1 MQLTDPRYYDK
12 KVPRSIRL
20 NNSGAIEYGPFTKK
34 YGAIGSDG
42 RYAIF
47 PTDGPNAYGVKAH
60 GALLSSYGKRGLN
73 TLSAITQRWAPN
85 NPKDPT
91 NNPAVYA
98 ADVASKAG
106 IRPDTPITPDMYAR
120 VIHAMSRHEAGRDP
134 AFTVEQAQALLGGG
148 ALPAAAPGATE
159 PMRPRAGM
167 AAPQQAPLD
176 ISAISPEQAA
186 TLAKMGMRTGRA
198 PQNVGE
204 GLHYIGETINNA
216 AWRNQ
221 LLDAFKTGNAQSNAA
236 WQSYA
241 GGGMAAPAAA
251 PAQVAQQPSPV
262 APAGGMAA
270 PGSFRGAQEA
280 GMAGAPVSAGSPAP
294 SAGSAGPVGGMA
306 DPRLAQLDA
315 EISRTRAALANPATR
330 SFAMQRLQKLEDQK
344 FALSDPM
351 RPLQMDLMRAKINQT
366 TNKGTDYGKAGTLFT
381 DPQTGKSYTVQF
393 ASDGSRKIQPVEVG
407 GAGLVPD
414 KGVMTVDTGTGTR
427 VIDKSRGGDVRQIGK
442 DIVGRESEEKVG
454 AAKGNFLASMPKM
467 ESRIASMG
475 AQNNIVTQ
483 EIDRAIAGAGTMT
496 TGIPGMITS
505 QIPGTQG
512 YSLANLLKTIRAN
525 VGFDKLQQMRDESPT
540 GGALGQ
546 VAVQELEYLQAVLGS
561 LEQKQDSATLV
572 DNLNRLKQYLAGR
585 QQRFQEAYQKDVAR
599 FAGAGRFAPQQPTLP
614 NGWTYKGAQ

>member
-236 WQSYA
+236 WQAYA

-280 GMAGAPVSAGSPAP
+280 GMAGAPVSAGSAGSPAP

-351 RPLQMDLMRAKINQT
+351 RAVQQEAANIDLELKRRDLNAPKTSLKTLKDGETLYRINERTGQYERIAGEGGAPGQPSKAYREAFDREQAQSRAKALDGLPAAEHAT
-366 TNKGTDYGKAGTLFT
+366 RETLRVISDILA
-381 DPQTGKSYTVQF
+381 DPN
-393 ASDGSRKIQPVEVG
+393 IQ
-407 GAGLVPD
+407 
-414 KGVMTVDTGTGTR
+414 TGTGYSGMLPSVSTGAR
-427 VIDKSRGGDVRQIGK
+427 AFDSKVQQLVQKTFIQNVQALKGAGALSDAEGK
-442 DIVGRESEEKVG
+442 RLTD
-454 AAKGNFLASMPKM
+454 AA
-467 ESRIASMG
+467 SRIGTRGLSLDEFRRELQDLQRQTLAGLEVARKRAGLQSSQ
-475 AQNNIVTQ
+475 AQEPVRVSSPD
-483 EIDRAIAGAGTMT
+483 EAMKL
-496 TGIPGMITS
+496 P
-505 QIPGTQG
+505 PGTVFVTPDG
-512 YSLANLLKTIRAN
+512 RT
-525 VGFDKLQQMRDESPT
+525 MR
-540 GGALGQ
+540 
-546 VAVQELEYLQAVLGS
+546 V
-561 LEQKQDSATLV
+561 
-572 DNLNRLKQYLAGR
+572 
-585 QQRFQEAYQKDVAR
+585 
-599 FAGAGRFAPQQPTLP
+599 P
-614 NGWTYKGAQ
+614 NG